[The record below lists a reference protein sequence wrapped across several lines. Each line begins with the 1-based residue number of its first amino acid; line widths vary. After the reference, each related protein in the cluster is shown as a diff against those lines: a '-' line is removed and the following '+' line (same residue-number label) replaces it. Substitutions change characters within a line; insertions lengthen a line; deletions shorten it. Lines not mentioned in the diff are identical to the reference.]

1 MKVEKRSGRKV
12 AVSFDKVLYRIRKLA
27 NDKALGIL
35 KNIEP
40 DNIAQ
45 DVIRKITDGIKTSQL
60 DEIAATTAINLSTT
74 HPEYAQ
80 LASRIIIS
88 NMHKNT
94 TECFS
99 DCMETL
105 YSNVTED
112 NISVPLIHDEVM
124 ELIRKNKDTLNFTID
139 YSRDYL
145 FDYFGYKT
153 LERSYLLKVYC
164 TETKSFKVV
173 ERPQHMWLRVALGIH
188 KTDINKAIETYNLMS
203 LFYFTHASPTLFN
216 SGTPKPACSSCFL
229 LGIDDSMSGIYKCI
243 SDCALISKHAGG
255 IGVHVSN
262 IRAKGSYIKGT
273 NGRSDGLVKMLKVF
287 NETAKFA
294 NQGSKRN
301 GSFAIYLEPFHAD
314 IYEFLELR
322 KNTGEENHRAR
333 DLFYALWISDTFMN
347 AVEKDQDWYLMSTDT
362 CPGLTDTYGEEFDKL
377 YYSYV
382 KEGKYSKVVKA
393 RDLWQ
398 RILISQIE
406 TGMPYMSYKDAV
418 NMKCNQKNIGIVKS
432 SNLCV
437 SPDTYI
443 LTDSGHRKIIELENK
458 EVNVWNGSKFSK
470 TKVLKTGTNQ
480 EMLNIKFSN
489 GSELCCTKYHKFH
502 IKNKG
507 SSSSHIIEAQ
517 ELITGMKLIDYNL
530 PVIDN
535 ANHEYMLPYYSG
547 LHFIQNG
554 EDISKIPIKYSLEV
568 KSKWFE
574 GFIDSFEN
582 INVSQDH
589 SVKIYKK
596 GFKYFKE
603 ISMMLQTMGCNP
615 SVQEEEYIILFHSDI
630 IKLYSFGIRSKF
642 ELLLNN
648 CEIKTELEISVIS
661 VTQCEKLSDTYCFN
675 EPINHT
681 GIFNGIIAGNCNEIT
696 LVSNTEETA
705 VCNICTFSLPKYIEK
720 NEEENKLSFNH
731 KKLYDVV
738 KIATKN
744 MNNIIDYNFYP
755 TPETKK
761 SNLLHR
767 PIAMGIQGLAN
778 LFFEMRLPFESEEAK
793 KLNKEIMETIQYAG
807 WTASMELAKEAG
819 TYYKFFPGSPI
830 SQGLFQHNL
839 WGVEDTELSGRWD
852 WESLRQSIKEHGV
865 LNSMITALPP
875 TASTSQILGNYE
887 SFEPQNSNMFMRSTL
902 SGDFPIVN
910 KFLLEDLISL
920 GIWNDSMKQRI
931 MANRGSVQVI
941 NEIPQ
946 NIKDIYKTIWEIP
959 QKYLIDLSRDRA
971 LFVDQTQSLNIYMDK
986 PTMAKLSSMHFY
998 GWKQGLKTGMYYLR
1012 SKPATTAQQ
1021 FTVSKQV
1028 QSKENNDAIV
1038 SNKQEEILLCSLD
1051 NRDACMSCSG

>member
-1 MKVEKRSGRKV
+1 MNNNKMKVEKRNGKKV
-12 AVSFDKVLYRIRKLA
+12 AVSYDKVLYRIRKLA
-27 NDKALGIL
+27 NDKSLGIL

-40 DNIAQ
+40 DRIAQ
-45 DVIRKITDGIKTSQL
+45 DTISRITDGIKTSEL
-60 DEIAATTAINLSTT
+60 DEIAATLSIGKSIDN
-74 HPEYAQ
+74 PEYAQ

-99 DCMETL
+99 DSMETL
-105 YSNVTED
+105 YNNVTEE
-112 NISVPLIHDEVM
+112 NQSVPLIHDSVID
-124 ELIRKNKDTLNFTID
+124 LIRKNKETLNFAID

-153 LERSYLLKVYC
+153 LERSYLIKVYC
-164 TETKSFKVV
+164 PDTKTFKVV

-188 KTDINKAIETYNLMS
+188 KTDVNKAIETYNLMS
-203 LFYFTHASPTLFN
+203 LFYFIHASPTLFN
-216 SGTPKPACSSCFL
+216 SGTPRPACSSCFL
-229 LGIDDSMSGIYKCI
+229 LGIEDSMPGIYKCL
-243 SDCALISKHAGG
+243 SDCAGISKHAGG
-255 IGVHVSN
+255 IGIHVSN

-301 GSFAIYLEPFHAD
+301 GSFAVYLEPFHAD

-347 AVEKDQDWYLMSTDT
+347 AVEKDQDWYLMSPDT
-362 CPGLTDTYGEEFDKL
+362 CPGLTDAYGEEYDKL

-382 KEGKYSKVVKA
+382 KEGKYRKVVKA

-418 NMKCNQKNIGIVKS
+418 NIKCNQKNIGTVKS

-443 LTDSGHRKIIELENK
+443 LTDNGYHQISDLENQ
-458 EVNVWNGSKFSK
+458 EVNVWNGFQFSK

-480 EMLNIKFSN
+480 EMLNIEFSN
-489 GSELCCTKYHKFH
+489 GSKLCCTKYHKFH
-502 IKNKG
+502 IKNDARG
-507 SSSSHIIEAQ
+507 VIEAQ
-517 ELITGMKLIDYNL
+517 NLVSGMKLIGHPFPIINSK
-530 PVIDN
+530 N
-535 ANHEYMLPYYSG
+535 TEYQLPYYSG
-547 LHFIQNG
+547 LNFTHKM
-554 EDISKIPIKYSLEV
+554 DATKIPINFSIDIKL
-568 KSKWFE
+568 KWFE
-574 GFIDSFEN
+574 GFIDSLET
-582 INVSQDH
+582 VSVNNDH
-589 SVKIYKK
+589 SVTIYKK
-596 GFKYFKE
+596 DFMYFKT
-603 ISMMLQTMGCNP
+603 IWMMLHTLGCNP
-615 SVQEEEYIILFHSDI
+615 SVTTNSLILYHSDI
-630 IKLYSFGIRSKF
+630 KNLYSLGFRSKF
-642 ELLLNN
+642 DLLLDYSTKS
-648 CEIKTELEISVIS
+648 EIEISIVS
-661 VTQCEKLSDTYCFN
+661 VSPSTELSDTYCFN

-696 LVSNTEETA
+696 LVSDTEETA
-705 VCNICTFSLPKYIEK
+705 VCNICTFSLPKYLEK
-720 NEEENKLSFNH
+720 NEDGKLEFNH

-778 LFFEMRLPFESEEAK
+778 LFFEMSLPFESEEAK
-793 KLNKEIMETIQYAG
+793 KLNKEIMETIQYSG
-807 WTASMELAKEAG
+807 WTASMELAKESG

-839 WGVEDTELSGRWD
+839 WGIEDSELSCRWD
-852 WESLRQSIKEHGV
+852 WEYLRKNIKEYGV

-887 SFEPQNSNMFMRSTL
+887 SFEPQNANMFMRSTL

-910 KFLLEDLISL
+910 KYLFNDLNSL
-920 GIWNDSMKQRI
+920 GLWNDKMKENI
-931 MANRGSVQVI
+931 KANRGSIQNI
-941 NEIPQ
+941 PEIPQ
-946 NIKDIYKTIWEIP
+946 NIKNIYKTIWEIP
-959 QKYLIDLSRDRA
+959 QKHLIDMSRDRA

-1012 SKPATTAQQ
+1012 SKPASTAQQ
-1021 FTVSKQV
+1021 FTVSKELINTTK
-1028 QSKENNDAIV
+1028 QSNEKE
-1038 SNKQEEILLCSLD
+1038 EEILLCSLD
-1051 NRDACMSCSG
+1051 NRDSCMSCSG